1 MAVIKELKDI
11 AVRYADLASV
21 YVANGQYFKR
31 AYITGNLERTVK
43 SYNDVSKVL
52 KEQSEGKFVLALN
65 FAPPGATY
73 GYFVHECKGTSTK
86 YGRRPYAEVAAND
99 PEIQMLIDKFVQT
112 QIQNKVNKIADE
124 LDIQLKSF
132 AKK

>member
-1 MAVIKELKDI
+1 MAIIKELKDI

-31 AYITGNLERTVK
+31 AYITGNLQRTVK
-43 SYNDVSKVL
+43 SYNDVSRVL
-52 KEQSEGKFVLALN
+52 KEQSEGTFVLALN

-73 GYFVHECKGTSTK
+73 GYFVHEGKGTSAK

-99 PEIQMLIDKFVQT
+99 PEIKMLIDRFVET
-112 QIQNKVNKIADE
+112 QIEKKMGDISKE

-132 AKK
+132 SKV

>member
-31 AYITGNLERTVK
+31 AYITGNLQRTVK
-43 SYNDVSKVL
+43 SYNDVSRVL

-73 GYFVHECKGTSTK
+73 GYFVHEGKGTSAK

-99 PEIQMLIDKFVQT
+99 PEIKMLIDRFVQT
-112 QIQNKVNKIADE
+112 QIQNKIVSLEKE

-132 AKK
+132 SKK

>member
-1 MAVIKELKDI
+1 MAVTKELKDI

-21 YVANGQYFKR
+21 YVANGQYFKP
-31 AYITGNLERTVK
+31 AYITGNLQRTVK
-43 SYNDVSKVL
+43 SYNDVSRML
-52 KEQSEGKFVLALN
+52 KDDSEGRFVLALN

-73 GYFVHECKGTSTK
+73 GYFVHEGKGTSEK
-86 YGRRPYAEVAAND
+86 YGRRPYSEVAAND

-112 QIQNKVNKIADE
+112 QIQKQVEKIAEEIDVE
-124 LDIQLKSF
+124 IKSF

>member
-1 MAVIKELKDI
+1 MAVLKELKDI

-31 AYITGNLERTVK
+31 AYITGNLQRTVK
-43 SYNDVSKVL
+43 SYNDVSRVL

-73 GYFVHECKGTSTK
+73 GYFVHEGKGTSAK

-99 PEIQMLIDKFVQT
+99 PEIKMLIDRFVQT
-112 QIQNKVNKIADE
+112 QIQNKIISLEKE

-132 AKK
+132 SKK

>member
-73 GYFVHECKGTSTK
+73 GYFVHEGKGTSTK

>member
-1 MAVIKELKDI
+1 MAIIKELKDI

-31 AYITGNLERTVK
+31 AYITGNLQRTVK
-43 SYNDVSKVL
+43 SYNDVSRVL
-52 KEQSEGKFVLALN
+52 KEQSDGKFVLALN

-73 GYFVHECKGTSTK
+73 GFFVHEGKGTSAK

-99 PEIQMLIDKFVQT
+99 PEIKMLIDKFVET
-112 QIQNKVNKIADE
+112 QVQNKMVDISKE

-132 AKK
+132 SKV

>member
-31 AYITGNLERTVK
+31 AYITGNLQRTVK

-52 KEQSEGKFVLALN
+52 KEQSEGKVVLALN

-73 GYFVHECKGTSTK
+73 GYFVHEGKGTSAK

-99 PEIQMLIDKFVQT
+99 PEIKMLIDRFIQT
-112 QIQNKVNKIADE
+112 QIDKRLDDIEKE

-132 AKK
+132 SKK

>member
-31 AYITGNLERTVK
+31 AYITGNLQRTVK
-43 SYNDVSKVL
+43 SYNDVSRVL
-52 KEQSEGKFVLALN
+52 KEQSDGKFVLALN

-73 GYFVHECKGTSTK
+73 GYFVHEGKGTSAK

-112 QIQNKVNKIADE
+112 QIQKRVEEVAAQIDVE
-124 LDIQLKSF
+124 LKSF
-132 AKK
+132 SKK

>member
-11 AVRYADLASV
+11 AVRYADLASI

-43 SYNDVSKVL
+43 SYNDVSRVL

-73 GYFVHECKGTSTK
+73 GYFVHEGKGTSAK

-99 PEIQMLIDKFVQT
+99 PEIQMLVDKFVQS
-112 QIQNKVNKIADE
+112 QMQKQLEKIE
-124 LDIQLKSF
+124 NQLDIQIKSF
-132 AKK
+132 SKK

>member
-31 AYITGNLERTVK
+31 AYITGNLQRTVK
-43 SYNDVSKVL
+43 SYNDVSRVL
-52 KEQSEGKFVLALN
+52 KDESEGRVVLALN

-73 GYFVHECKGTSTK
+73 GYYVHEGKSTSAK

-99 PEIQMLIDKFVQT
+99 PEIKMLVDKFIQT
-112 QIQNKVNKIADE
+112 QIEKRMGEIGKEIDV
-124 LDIQLKSF
+124 QLKGFS
-132 AKK
+132 KK

>member
-31 AYITGNLERTVK
+31 AYITGNLQRTVK
-43 SYNDVSKVL
+43 SYNDVSRVL
-52 KEQSEGKFVLALN
+52 KEQSEGTFVLALN
-65 FAPPGATY
+65 FAPPGAEY
-73 GYFVHECKGTSTK
+73 GYFVHEGKGTSAK

-99 PEIQMLIDKFVQT
+99 PEIKMLIDRFVET
-112 QIQNKVNKIADE
+112 QIEKKMGDISKE

-132 AKK
+132 SKV

>member
-1 MAVIKELKDI
+1 MAVLKELKDI

-31 AYITGNLERTVK
+31 AYITGNLQRTVK
-43 SYNDVSKVL
+43 SYNDVSRVL
-52 KEQSEGKFVLALN
+52 KEQSEGKFVLALDY
-65 FAPPGATY
+65 APPGATY
-73 GYFVHECKGTSTK
+73 GYFVHEGKGTSAK

-112 QIQNKVNKIADE
+112 QIQKRVEEVAAEIDVE
-124 LDIQLKSF
+124 LKSF
-132 AKK
+132 SKK